1 MSTFVFVHGAHH
13 GAWCWYRVVPR
24 LEAQGRE
31 VVTFDL
37 PGHGTDAT
45 PQAEVTFDDYVDR
58 IVEILDGLDEPALLV
73 GHSMAGGPITA
84 VAEERPAKIDTL
96 VYLSAI
102 LPRDGT
108 SLLEM
113 GRTEANEDS
122 LVGQH
127 MTVDEERGVADLP
140 ADVVPAAFYG
150 DCTDEDVALART
162 LLRPEPLGPYRV
174 PIDTT
179 AERFGSVRRVFIETL
194 EDQAVMPEFQASM
207 YADRPCDAVY
217 SVETSHAS
225 FFAAPDALVDR
236 LLTVS
241 NRRVA

>member
-1 MSTFVFVHGAHH
+1 MSSFVFVHGAQH
-13 GAWCWYRVVPR
+13 GAWCWYKVVPR

-31 VVTFDL
+31 AITFDL
-37 PGHGTDAT
+37 PGHGIDTT
-45 PQAEVTFDDYVDR
+45 PQAEVTFVDYVNR
-58 IVEILDGLDEPALLV
+58 TVEVLDSLDEPAILV

-96 VYLSAI
+96 VYLSGI
-102 LPRDGT
+102 LPGNET

-113 GRTEANEDS
+113 GQTEANEDS

-127 MTVDEERGVADLP
+127 MIVDEERGIADLP
-140 ADVVPAAFYG
+140 ADVIPEAFYG
-150 DCTDEDVALART
+150 DCTEEDVALAQT

-174 PIDTT
+174 PINTT

-217 SVETSHAS
+217 SLETCHAS
-225 FFAAPDALVDR
+225 FFSVPDDLVDH
-236 LLTVS
+236 LLSVS
-241 NRRVA
+241 G